1 MKSFLQLVRERVVVY
16 DGAMG
21 TNIQKRNPTLDDYW
35 GKENCSEV
43 LVLSRPDI
51 IRDIHV
57 DFFGVGCDVVETN
70 TFGATSLVLREFE
83 LADRTR
89 EINLAAV
96 KLARDAAQQFSTPD
110 HPRFVAGS
118 MGPTTKLPSLGHIGF
133 DEMLAAYEEQA
144 LALIEGG
151 VDILLIETA
160 QDLLQAKI
168 ATIAV
173 LDAMKK
179 SGKRLPLQVQVT
191 LQESGTMLLGTEI
204 GAAVTT
210 LEPYDIDIIGL
221 NCATGPAE
229 MNDAVRYLGLNSTKE
244 ISILPNAGLPQ
255 NEGGHAVY
263 KLSPEELAQYHKH
276 FVQDYGVRVVGG
288 CCGTTPEH
296 LKAVIDALSGIE
308 PAKREAKYTAS
319 ASSAYNTI
327 PLDLDPKPLVVAEEM
342 NTTTRVEH
350 FRNLV
355 RGKKYD
361 DILALAK
368 KLVNDGSHILD
379 LCCAIVGEDEKDY
392 ITSILEKI
400 ATRVPAPIMV
410 DSTEADVVEE
420 ALKRI
425 PGKAIINSIN
435 LEDGEKRT
443 SQVLPMAKRYGAAV
457 IALTIDEDGMALT
470 ADKKTAIAHRIFDLA
485 TKKYGIR
492 GEDIIFDPLTL
503 PISTGQED
511 YRTAGMET
519 LNAIKR
525 IKHELPQV
533 KTILG
538 VSNISFGLDAY
549 SRRVLNSV
557 FMHEAVE
564 NGLDLAIIN
573 YTKVY
578 PLYKLPQEEVDL
590 ARKLIY
596 RDESAGDPL
605 QIYMAHFAGTK
616 GKSQGMTTAHVDTLS
631 IEDKLKFA
639 IINGEKSVGEGEH
652 KKSLHQLLEEALAQ
666 YSPLELINTVLLD
679 GMKTVGDLFGARKM
693 QLPSVLD
700 SASVMKAAVA
710 YLEPKMEKK
719 SGSQKGTIVL
729 ATVKGD
735 VHDIGKNLVDIIL
748 SNNGYKVVNLGIK
761 QPGDSIIK
769 AAQEHK
775 ADAIGL
781 SGLLVKST
789 LEMKYVIQDL
799 QRQKLEFPV
808 ICGGAALT
816 RKYVE
821 DDLRREYSNAVFY
834 ADDAFG
840 GLHIMED
847 LISPNGKKEARL
859 KEGRTVKEY
868 AKAAAVDAES
878 GPVFAERSLAV
889 TDAPNIPVPPFWGV
903 RVRKDF
909 DLREIFPFINET
921 ALFKNQWQLKTA
933 SQEDYVRLV
942 EQKFRPIKKQLEEE
956 VIASGLFEPK
966 VVYGYFPAQSDGN
979 DVVVYEP
986 EAMTVQVEMDGVG
999 TNSVGTGTS
1008 HVGTSRVG
1016 TGAFA
1021 RPAEQSSAN
1030 RKSTDD
1036 LVLAGASRAATV
1048 TSERPSSTAA
1058 KGLDRVSPRELL
1070 RFTFPRQREGRKLCV
1085 SDFFGPKSSGTM
1097 DVIALSL
1104 VTVGDK
1110 ASVETQRLF
1119 EGGEY
1124 TKYLYL
1130 HGLSVETAEALAE
1143 YLHKVIRED
1152 LGIANEDSPH
1162 IRDLFHQKYRGSR
1175 YSFGYPAC
1183 PNLEDQTKLF
1193 ALLHPEENVGVRL
1206 TTGFLLEPE
1215 QSTSAIVVHHPGAK
1229 YFVV

>member
-1 MKSFLQLVRERVVVY
+1 MADFLQTVQERVVVY

-21 TNIQKRNPTLDDYW
+21 TNIQLRNPSLDDYW

-51 IRDIHV
+51 IKDIHAA
-57 DFFGVGCDVVETN
+57 FFSVGCDVVETN
-70 TFGATSLVLREFE
+70 TFGGTSIVLGEFD
-83 LADRTR
+83 LKDRVA
-89 EINLAAV
+89 EINIAAA
-96 KLARDAAQQFSTPD
+96 KLAREVAQQFSTKD
-110 HPRFVAGS
+110 KPRFVAGS
-118 MGPTTKLPSLGHIGF
+118 IGPTTKLPSLGHIGF
-133 DEMLAAYEEQA
+133 DAMAASYEEQA
-144 LALIEGG
+144 AALIEGG
-151 VDILLIETA
+151 VDLLLIETA
-160 QDLLQAKI
+160 QDLLQAKV
-168 ATIAV
+168 AAFAV
-173 LDAMKK
+173 LEAMRKA
-179 SGKRLPLQVQVT
+179 GKRLPVTVQVT

-204 GAAVTT
+204 GAALTA
-210 LEPYDIDIIGL
+210 LEPFDVDVIGI
-221 NCATGPAE
+221 NCATGPKE
-229 MNDAVRYLGLNSTKE
+229 MNDAVRYLGLNSTKH
-244 ISILPNAGLPQ
+244 ISVLPNAGLPF

-263 KLSPEELAQYHKH
+263 KLTPEELARYHKH
-276 FVQDYGVRVVGG
+276 FVQDFGVRIVGG
-288 CCGTTPEH
+288 CCGTKPEH
-296 LKAVIDALSGIE
+296 LKAVVDAVSGVE
-308 PAKREAKYTAS
+308 PATREVKPVGA
-319 ASSAYNTI
+319 ASSAYTSV
-327 PLDLDPKPLVVAEEM
+327 PLDLEPKPLIVAEEM

-368 KLVNDGSHILD
+368 KLVNDGSHMLD
-379 LCCAIVGEDEKDY
+379 LCCAIVGEDEKGY
-392 ITSILEKI
+392 ITSILERV
-400 ATRVPAPIMV
+400 ATRVPAPILV

-443 SQVLPMAKRYGAAV
+443 SKVLPMAKQYGAAV

-470 ADKKTAIAHRIFDLA
+470 AEKKVAIAKRIYELA

-492 GEDIIFDPLTL
+492 GVDLIFDALTL
-503 PISTGQED
+503 PISTGQEE
-511 YRTAGMET
+511 YRSAGMET
-519 LNAIKR
+519 LEAVKR
-525 IKHELPQV
+525 IKQELPDV

-549 SRRVLNSV
+549 PRRVLNSV
-557 FMHEAVE
+557 FMHEAVD
-564 NGLDLAIIN
+564 NGLDMAIVN
-573 YTKVY
+573 YTKIY
-578 PLYKLPQEEVDL
+578 PLYKIPQEEVEL
-590 ARKLIY
+590 ARKLIH
-596 RDESAGDPL
+596 RDTSAGDPL
-605 QIYMAHFAGTK
+605 QVYMNHFAGLK
-616 GKSQGMTTAHVDTLS
+616 GKPQASTTAHVETLS

-652 KKSLHQLLEEALAQ
+652 KLSLEQLLDVALGQ
-666 YSPLELINTVLLD
+666 YTPLDIINTVLLD
-679 GMKTVGDLFGARKM
+679 GMRTVGELFGARKM

-700 SASVMKAAVA
+700 SAGVMKQAVA

-719 SGSQKGTIVL
+719 AGSQQKGTIVL

-748 SNNGYKVVNLGIK
+748 SNNGFKVVNLGIK

-769 AAQEHK
+769 AAGEHK

-799 QRQKLEFPV
+799 ERQSLEYPV

-821 DDLRREYSNAVFY
+821 DDLRREYANAVFY
-834 ADDAFG
+834 ADDAFA

-847 LISPNGKKEARL
+847 LISGDGQRETRLTEGK
-859 KEGRTVKEY
+859 TVKEY
-868 AKAAAVDAES
+868 AKAAAVDEET
-878 GPVFAERSLAV
+878 GPVFAGRSAV
-889 TDAPNIPVPPFWGV
+889 VGDAPNIPEPPFWGV
-903 RVRKDF
+903 RVKKDF
-909 DLREIFPFINET
+909 DLRDLFPYINET

-933 SQEDYVRLV
+933 SQEDYLRLV
-942 EQKFRPIKKQLEEE
+942 EEKYRPIKKELEEE
-956 VIASGLFEPK
+956 VVASGLFEPK
-966 VVYGYFPAQSDGN
+966 VVYGYFPAHADGN
-979 DVVVYEP
+979 DVVVYAP
-986 EAMTVQVEMDGVG
+986 DGVTRAG
-999 TNSVGTGTS
+999 V
-1008 HVGTSRVG
+1008 
-1016 TGAFA
+1016 
-1021 RPAEQSSAN
+1021 SAPQG
-1030 RKSTDD
+1030 S
-1036 LVLAGASRAATV
+1036 AAH
-1048 TSERPSSTAA
+1048 
-1058 KGLDRVSPRELL
+1058 ELL
-1070 RFTFPRQREGRKLCV
+1070 RFTFPRQREGRKLCI
-1085 SDFFGPKSSGTM
+1085 SDFFAPKASGKM
-1097 DVIALSL
+1097 DVLGLSL
-1104 VTVGDK
+1104 VTIGAK

-1143 YLHKVIRED
+1143 YHHRLMRQE
-1152 LGIANEDSPH
+1152 LGIAGEDSPH

-1206 TTGFLLEPE
+1206 TSGFLLEPE
-1215 QSTSAIVVHHPGAK
+1215 QSTSAIVVHHPAAK